1 VLLLPTHWDPLAMG
15 LTFVGGAV
23 GGFGLILFYR
33 AMALDLIGVVAP
45 ITAVIAAS
53 LPTAVGV
60 IVGGE
65 RLRVGQAAGIAAG
78 LVAIVLI
85 NGGGRAARQ
94 GARRAVALAIVAG
107 VTFGLFFILYHQ
119 GSSAGVGAFV
129 TGRVGSMLVAVSYS
143 LITRVRLL
151 PLAASARPVALA
163 GVLDGVGVILYM
175 FATTHGLLS
184 ITALLTSFYPAFTI
198 LCARFV
204 LHERLSAIQAAGAGL
219 AVVAV
224 AAIAAA

>member
-1 VLLLPTHWDPLAMG
+1 MP
-15 LTFVGGAV
+15 LTFIGGAV

-53 LPTAVGV
+53 LPTAVG
-60 IVGGE
+60 IVAAGE
-65 RLRVGQAAGIAAG
+65 RLRPGQAAGIAAG

-85 NGGGRAARQ
+85 NSGGRAARQ
-94 GARRAVALAIVAG
+94 GARRAVVLAIVAG
-107 VTFGLFFILYHQ
+107 VTFGLFFILYHE
-119 GSSAGVGAFV
+119 GSTAGVTAFL
-129 TGRVGSMLVAVSYS
+129 TGRAGSAAVAVSYA
-143 LITRVRLL
+143 LVTRAPVL
-151 PLAASARPVALA
+151 PLAASRRPVALA
-163 GVLDGVGVILYM
+163 GVLDGAGVVLYM
-175 FATTHGLLS
+175 YATTHGLLS

-198 LCARFV
+198 VCARFV
-204 LHERLSAIQAAGAGL
+204 LHERLGAIQGAGAVL